1 MRRLLEI
8 REKAKKE
15 PRKVVLPE
23 GDDPRVVKGAA
34 FIAKERIAE
43 VYLLGNKDRVAKL
56 AADVGADL
64 SSVRLVDP
72 ATYERRAEVVDT
84 YYNLRKHK
92 GITPEEAEKIVTE
105 NLVFFGATMAHL
117 DVVDGFVAGASH
129 TTADVARSAI
139 HCFDLSREIGTVTS
153 CFIMELENCPYGEEG
168 LFIYADCGVIPYPS
182 AKQLAGITISS
193 SDLFRKLFG
202 IEPRVAMLSYSTKG
216 SAKGETIDTVVQ
228 ALGKVKEKRPA
239 LMVDGELQI
248 DAALVPEVAAL
259 KCPGSPVAGR
269 ANVLI
274 FPNLDAGNISY
285 KLTQRLAKSRAV
297 GPIILG
303 LNKPCSDLSRGCD
316 WEDVV
321 DTAAVT
327 AVRAQSI

>member
-15 PRKVVLPE
+15 LRKIVLPE
-23 GDDPRVVKGAA
+23 GEDPRVVKGAA
-34 FIAKERIAE
+34 FIAGERIAE
-43 VYLLGNKDRVAKL
+43 VFLLGDKDRVAKL
-56 AADVGADL
+56 AAEVGADL
-64 SSVRLVDP
+64 SSVNLVDP
-72 ATYERRAEVVDT
+72 AAYERRAEVVDT

-92 GITPEEAEKIVTE
+92 GITPEEAERTVME
-105 NLVFFGATMAHL
+105 NLVFYGATMAHM
-117 DVVDGFVAGASH
+117 DIVDGFVAGASH

-139 HCFDLSREIGTVTS
+139 HCFDLNREIGTVTS
-153 CFIMELENCPYGEEG
+153 CFIMELEDCPYGEDG

-193 SDLFRKLFG
+193 SDLFKKLFG

-228 ALGKVKEKRPA
+228 ALGKVKEKRPS

-259 KCPGSPVAGR
+259 KCPGSSVAGK

-303 LNKPCSDLSRGCD
+303 LTKPCSDLSRGCD
-316 WEDVV
+316 WDDVV

-327 AVRAQSI
+327 AVRAQNI